1 MSDLEDIVNEDV
13 EDYVDACFMGDV
25 DEAQALLDRGVDV
38 NAQDIGGHTGLVD
51 GAACGHSAIVALLIQ
66 RNADVQRA
74 ERDGR
79 GETALIAA
87 ARTGRVDIACMLLGA
102 GADPSTEY
110 NGATALQC
118 AEKNGKIGTAKL
130 LRQHQAS
137 RGSTAATKQSVARRI
152 HVDQAERGPT
162 IEERLLSPGMGMAAS
177 TIAAE
182 DSGISTAGG
191 ARPQLPPTYDPPLDM
206 ASDMSPDQVTWPD
219 WQPPVDGANAPKRSN
234 IHFKLDV
241 KLCCLAA
248 DVPEDQS
255 LLLTV
260 LPTTLIA
267 DVVKQIQVVV
277 GEWLCLTN
285 LVTNSHLTRSQHN
298 PVFINGVSVQ
308 ALLQT
313 QQSPIF
319 LCHEARAC

>member
-1 MSDLEDIVNEDV
+1 MLKTPGTTRFTMSDLEDIVNEDI

-25 DEAQALLDRGVDV
+25 DEAQSLLDRGVDV

-66 RNADVQRA
+66 RKADVQRA

-87 ARTGRVDIACMLLGA
+87 ARSGRTEIACMLLGA

-110 NGATALQC
+110 EGATALRS
-118 AEKNGKIGTAKL
+118 AEKNGKTAVADL
-130 LRQHQAS
+130 LRQHKAS
-137 RGSTAATKQSVARRI
+137 RGSAAATAQI
-152 HVDQAERGPT
+152 EQAERGPAT
-162 IEERLLSPGMGMAAS
+162 MIEERLLGPDMGIAAGG
-177 TIAAE
+177 TVAAE
-182 DSGISTAGG
+182 DGGISTAG
-191 ARPQLPPTYDPPLDM
+191 AVRPQPPLTYDPLLGM
-206 ASDMSPDQVTWPD
+206 ASDMSPDQVTWPE
-219 WQPPVDGANAPKRSN
+219 WRPPVENVADAPKRSSM
-234 IHFKLDV
+234 HFKLDV

-267 DVVKQIQVVV
+267 DVVEQIQAVV
-277 GEWLCLTN
+277 GEAFSLTFLSPTITQLAHNCCLY
-285 LVTNSHLTRSQHN
+285 
-298 PVFINGVSVQ
+298 
-308 ALLQT
+308 
-313 QQSPIF
+313 
-319 LCHEARAC
+319 